1 MDYFDNFA
9 ALRSEMQRHINID
22 AVKVPNPFAMKF
34 ETEGLLLTPGSYE
47 FRSAQEAQSSPLAA
61 KLFQFEYVAR
71 VFIAKNFVTVTKY
84 EELPSWDDLSLEMR
98 IIIRKHMEDGQPLFN
113 FDHAAVP
120 ERVALGNPM
129 LEAMRDL
136 IEGPV
141 AQATWQDGG
150 EITFQS
156 FEDGVVKVKMAGACI
171 ACPFAPRTLKHGV
184 EVLLKREFP
193 EVESVTSDDVNWD
206 DTQQI

>member
-1 MDYFDNFA
+1 
-9 ALRSEMQRHINID
+9 MQRHINID
-22 AVKVPNPFAMKF
+22 AVKVPNPYAMKF
-34 ETEGLLLTPGSYE
+34 ETPGLLLTPGSHE
-47 FRSAQEAQSSPLAA
+47 FRSKQEAEASPLAA
-61 KLFQFEYVAR
+61 KLFNFDYVAR
-71 VFIAKNFVTVTKY
+71 VFIAKNFVTVTKF
-84 EELPSWDDLSLEMR
+84 EELPSWDDLSMEIR
-98 IIIRKHMEDGQPLFN
+98 IIIRKHLEDGQQLFN
-113 FDHAAVP
+113 FDHTIAP
-120 ERVALGNPM
+120 ERPALGDPM

-156 FEDGVVKVKMAGACI
+156 FEDGVLKVKMAGACI

-184 EVLLKREFP
+184 EVLLKRQFP

-206 DTQQI
+206 DTQQV

>member
-1 MDYFDNFA
+1 
-9 ALRSEMQRHINID
+9 MQRHINID

-34 ETEGLLLTPGSYE
+34 ETQGLLLTPGSYE
-47 FRSAQEAQSSPLAA
+47 FRSAEEAKASPLAA
-61 KLFQFEYVAR
+61 KLFMFEYVAR

-98 IIIRKHMEDGQPLFN
+98 IVIRKHLEDGQPIFN
-113 FDHAAVP
+113 FDHAIEP
-120 ERVALGNPM
+120 ERVALADPRQ
-129 LEAMRDL
+129 EAMREL

-150 EITFQS
+150 EITFHS
-156 FEDGVVKVKMAGACI
+156 YADGVVKVKMAGACI

-206 DTQQI
+206 DTQQL